1 MNSSSFNGYKLSA
14 LLILK
19 MPMVERA
26 YWLSLIFAH
35 LLVPL
40 DVSRASIP
48 YCVYHNSKMMMLERT
63 HHGGLTVLEYSVIVD
78 VNQAS
83 ILNGNQSKHFKDY
96 DDSLIRLSL
105 TTIAELLKFNLA
117 VWRVYLIARF
127 I

>member
-1 MNSSSFNGYKLSA
+1 
-14 LLILK
+14 
-19 MPMVERA
+19 MVERA
-26 YWLSLIFAH
+26 YWLSLILAQ

-48 YCVYHNSKMMMLERT
+48 YCVYHNSKMLISECT

-78 VNQAS
+78 VINQAS
-83 ILNGNQSKHFKDY
+83 ILSGNQSKHINLY
-96 DDSLIRLSL
+96 DDSLIHLPL

>member
-1 MNSSSFNGYKLSA
+1 
-14 LLILK
+14 
-19 MPMVERA
+19 MVERA
-26 YWLSLIFAH
+26 YWLSLILAQ

-40 DVSRASIP
+40 GVSRASIP
-48 YCVYHNSKMMMLERT
+48 YCVYHNSKMLISERT

-83 ILNGNQSKHFKDY
+83 ILSGNQSKHFNVY
-96 DDSLIRLSL
+96 DDSLIHLPL